1 MQHTQQKNTVRMRLK
16 TVLWQLNISQSQLAA
31 ALEKDNGEPVSQ
43 STVAQLV
50 NHNQWPKT
58 MDRPALERKI
68 KELLFARGAND
79 DHIRDLFEMEET
91 DAAVL
96 AGRAAS
102 VPSNA
107 NSKESDYM
115 LLRKNTLNRQAKEH
129 FRLPCDPFTDEMQS
143 EQDVF
148 LSDDI
153 RYVRQAIRQTAKH
166 GGMLAVVGESGAGKS
181 TLRQDLTEWIIATR
195 EPITVIEPYIL
206 GVEDDNVKGKTLK
219 ALDITGAI
227 IRCIDP
233 SVKPRRSQE
242 DRSRQMHELL
252 LASAQAGRR
261 HVVIIEEAHSLPI
274 TTLKHLKRF
283 YELQAGFKKLLAFI
297 LVGQTELAD
306 KLSEYNPAVREVVQ
320 RCELIRLKPLDNHV
334 EAYLK
339 HKFARIDV
347 DYLSV
352 FEPSAFDEIRNRL
365 RMSLNVGRG
374 KVREN
379 QVISL
384 CYPLAVNNLVSGAMN
399 LAVRLH
405 EAKVTAE
412 LVVES
417 LRDEGV

>member
-1 MQHTQQKNTVRMRLK
+1 MQQAQQQSTTRMKLK
-16 TVLWQLNISQSQLAA
+16 SVLWRLNISQSQLAA
-31 ALEKDNGEPVSQ
+31 SLEKDNGEPLSQ
-43 STVAQLV
+43 STIAQLV
-50 NHNQWPKT
+50 NHGQWPKT
-58 MDRPALERKI
+58 LEREPLERKI
-68 KELLFARGAND
+68 KELLFAKGAND
-79 DHIRDLFEMEET
+79 EDIRDLFEMKET

-107 NSKESDYM
+107 NSNESDYM
-115 LLRKNTLNRQAKEH
+115 LLRKNTLTGQAKAH
-129 FRLPCDPFTDEMQS
+129 FQLPRDPFTDEMQ
-143 EQDVF
+143 EEADVF

-181 TLRQDLTEWIIATR
+181 TLRQDLVEWIIKTR
-195 EPITVIEPYIL
+195 EPITVIEPYVL

-297 LVGQTELAD
+297 LVGQTELGD

-320 RCELIRLKPLDNHV
+320 RCELIRLKPLDNQV

-339 HKFARIDV
+339 HKFERIEV

-352 FEPSAFDEIRNRL
+352 FESDAFDEIRNRL
-365 RMSLNVGRG
+365 RMSVDVGRG
-374 KVREN
+374 RIREKETR
-379 QVISL
+379 SL

-405 EAKVTAE
+405 ENKVTAA

-417 LRDEGV
+417 LRDEVV

>member
-1 MQHTQQKNTVRMRLK
+1 MQQANTTRMKLK
-16 TVLWQLNISQSQLAA
+16 TVLWRLNISQSQLAA
-31 ALEKDNGEPVSQ
+31 SLEKDNGEPLSQ
-43 STVAQLV
+43 STIAQLV
-50 NHNQWPKT
+50 NHGQWPKT
-58 MDRPALERKI
+58 LSREPLERKI
-68 KELLFARGAND
+68 KELLFAKGAND
-79 DHIRDLFEMEET
+79 EDIRDLFEMKET

-107 NSKESDYM
+107 NSNESDYM
-115 LLRKNTLNRQAKEH
+115 LLRKNTLTGQAKAH
-129 FRLPCDPFTDEMQS
+129 FQLPRDPFTDEMQ
-143 EQDVF
+143 EEADVF

-181 TLRQDLTEWIIATR
+181 TLRQDLVEWIIKTR
-195 EPITVIEPYIL
+195 EPITVIEPYVL

-297 LVGQTELAD
+297 LVGQTELGD

-320 RCELIRLKPLDNHV
+320 RCELIRLKPLDNQV

-339 HKFARIDV
+339 HKFERIEV

-352 FEPSAFDEIRNRL
+352 FGPDAFDEIRNRL
-365 RMSLNVGRG
+365 RMSVDVGRG
-374 KVREN
+374 RTRERETK
-379 QVISL
+379 SL

-405 EAKVTAE
+405 ETKVTAA

-417 LRDEGV
+417 LRDEVV

>member
-1 MQHTQQKNTVRMRLK
+1 MQQQMMKLK
-16 TVLWQLNISQSQLAA
+16 RVMWQLDISQREMAEAIIKPNGDPISQ
-31 ALEKDNGEPVSQ
+31 G
-43 STVAQLV
+43 TMAQLV
-50 NHNQWPKT
+50 NHGLWPKSLE
-58 MDRPALERKI
+58 RQALERQI
-68 KELLFARGAND
+68 TSLLFARGAND
-79 DHIRDLFEMEET
+79 DHIRDLFVMEEA
-91 DAAVL
+91 DAAQVL
-96 AGRAAS
+96 VGRAAS
-102 VPSNA
+102 VPRNA

-115 LLRKNTLNRQAKEH
+115 LLRKNTLTRQAKDH

-181 TLRQDLTEWIIATR
+181 TLRQDLVEWILDTR
-195 EPITVIEPYIL
+195 EPITVIEPYVL

-297 LVGQTELAD
+297 LIGQTELGD

-339 HKFARIDV
+339 HKFARIEV
-347 DYLSV
+347 DYQEI
-352 FEPSAFDEIRNRL
+352 FEPSAFEEIRNRL
-365 RMSLNVGRG
+365 RMSLTGGRG
-374 KVREN
+374 AARE
-379 QVISL
+379 VKTISL

-399 LAVRLH
+399 LAVKLH
-405 EAKVTAE
+405 ETKVTGE
-412 LVVES
+412 LVVAS
-417 LRDEGV
+417 LRDEDV

>member
-1 MQHTQQKNTVRMRLK
+1 MQQAQQKNTVRMKLK

-58 MDRPALERKI
+58 MDRQALERKI

-115 LLRKNTLNRQAKEH
+115 LLRKITLNRQAKEH
-129 FRLPCDPFTDEMQS
+129 FRLPRDPFTDEMQ
-143 EQDVF
+143 EEADVF

-153 RYVRQAIRQTAKH
+153 RYVRQAMRQTAKH

-181 TLRQDLTEWIIATR
+181 TLRQDLMDWIR
-195 EPITVIEPYIL
+195 VNNEPITLIPPYML
-206 GVEDDNVKGKTLK
+206 GVEEDNVKGKALK
-219 ALDITGAI
+219 ALDITAAI

-252 LASAQAGRR
+252 MASAQAGRR
-261 HVVIIEEAHSLPI
+261 HVVVLEEAHSLPI
-274 TTLKHLKRF
+274 TTLKHIKRF
-283 YELQAGFKKLLAFI
+283 YELEMGFRKLLAFI
-297 LVGQTELAD
+297 LIGQTELAD

-320 RCELIRLKPLDNHV
+320 RCELIRLKPLDNQM

-339 HKFARIDV
+339 HKFARIGV
-347 DYLSV
+347 DYLSI
-352 FEPSAFDEIRNRL
+352 FEPSAFDAIRNRL
-365 RMSLNVGRG
+365 RGSEDIGRG
-374 KVREN
+374 RIRER
-379 QVISL
+379 QTKSL
-384 CYPLAVNNLVSGAMN
+384 CHPLAVNNLVSGAMN